1 MTTHAHR
8 WRGWLLLALAL
19 FAPAWCGC
27 AGGIPRIDPTGRG
40 LFVMDPPAGSSSLT
54 TVPAPATGAAVPGC
68 APAMPQ
74 PVIAQPVVVPAAPS
88 LPVVAL
94 PPAPVVTPQAPPVA
108 LQLGPTDTI
117 APVGSEVV
125 LLATVPSSQ
134 QLLHPRYRVEWT
146 VAPSSVGHIAMISQQ
161 STCDW
166 LLGGA
171 NSARKID
178 ANYAISSTAT
188 RNFLL
193 SRGTPSPLDDLPVGV
208 GQTWVSITSPQEGVS
223 FVSALAPSLGAWNAR
238 QSSARIFWVDAQ
250 WSFPPSTTAPAG
262 GRQTLSTSVVRLSD
276 RTPLAGYAVRYSIM
290 GGAPAGIGMS
300 DSQAME
306 VDTNASGEA
315 NIDIMQATP
324 AAGTT
329 DLRVEI
335 IRPASLGGFD
345 GRTLTVATGGT
356 RVNWAGAGGAPP
368 PAQPVTPPPITPP
381 PITPPPATTPSAPAT
396 AALPQVGIEIST
408 PPAATVGDTVNF
420 SVVVTNLGTTPTPK
434 LLVRDQYGPGLL
446 FEIPDNP
453 LENDIDP
460 LQPGQQSRFSIKFTA
475 TQAGTLEHTVTVV
488 LRDPSTLEERVLQE
502 ARGSVLVTDP
512 SAAGPPAQTP
522 YEPPTTAETPPT
534 IPDAPPATASNDL
547 QVQITGPLTANTG
560 DEVRFSIKVTNAGTD
575 DLHDVTV
582 RNDYDAALAPRK
594 VSGGDGGHQFVDDA
608 IEWLPV
614 GTFPAG
620 KSKTYVVIYNAASPS
635 EAAHTSAT
643 VTCREGTRIDDQAT
657 IAIRA
662 AATKLR
668 ASIFE
673 SRDSLTIGRTGNY
686 EVRLVNEGTTAD
698 TNVAVTVT
706 LPPELT
712 FMPTGSAG
720 PNNSVPRIAGNLVQ
734 FPPLAEMRAGE
745 TLSFR
750 VAARGAQAGLAR
762 VTAEVTSSGLAR
774 PIVVEEDTQVIAG
787 E

>member
-8 WRGWLLLALAL
+8 WRGWLLLAVVL

-94 PPAPVVTPQAPPVA
+94 PPAPVVMPTAPPVA

-134 QLLHPRYRVEWT
+134 QLLHSRYKVEWT

-193 SRGTPSPLDDLPVGV
+193 SRGTASPLDDMPVAV

-250 WSFPPSTTAPAG
+250 WSFPPTSSAQAG

-300 DSQAME
+300 DAQAME

-324 AAGTT
+324 APGTT
-329 DLRVEI
+329 DVRVEI
-335 IRPASLGGFD
+335 IRPSSLGGFD

-356 RVNWAGAGGAPP
+356 RVNWTGAGGVAPP
-368 PAQPVTPPPITPP
+368 PVLPVTPPPSTPP
-381 PITPPPATTPSAPAT
+381 PVAPPPAATPPASTAP
-396 AALPQVGIEIST
+396 ALPQVGIEIST
-408 PPAATVGDTVNF
+408 PPAATIGDTVNF
-420 SVVVTNLGTTPTPK
+420 SVTVTNLGTTATPG
-434 LLVRDQYGPGLL
+434 LLVRDHYGAGLVYD
-446 FEIPDNP
+446 IPENP
-453 LENDIDP
+453 LENDIP
-460 LQPGQQSRFSIKFTA
+460 ALQPGQQSRFSIKFRA
-475 TQAGTLEHTVTVV
+475 TQAGTLEHTVTVL
-488 LRDPSTLEERVLQE
+488 LRDPRTLEEQILQE
-502 ARGSVLVTDP
+502 ATGTVLVIDP

-522 YEPPTTAETPPT
+522 YEPPPAIPETTPEPAPTTA
-534 IPDAPPATASNDL
+534 SGDL
-547 QVQITGPLTANTG
+547 QVAITGPLTASTG
-560 DEVRFSIKVTNAGTD
+560 EEVRFSIKVTNAGTD

-582 RNDYDAALAPRK
+582 RNDYDAALVPKK

-620 KSKTYVVIYNAASPS
+620 KSKTYVVIYSAASPS
-635 EAAHTSAT
+635 AAAHTSAT
-643 VTCREGTRIDDQAT
+643 VTCREGTRIDDQTT
-657 IAIRA
+657 IAINA
-662 AATKLR
+662 APTKLR

-673 SRDSLTIGRTGNY
+673 SRDPLSIGRTGNY

-698 TNVAVTVT
+698 TNVEVTVT
-706 LPPELT
+706 LPPVLT
-712 FMPTGSAG
+712 FVQTGSAG
-720 PNNSVPRIAGNLVQ
+720 PNNAAPRVAGNQVR
-734 FPPLAEMRAGE
+734 FSPIAEMRAGE

-750 VAARGAQAGLAR
+750 VAARGVQAGPAR
-762 VTAEVTSSGLAR
+762 ITAEITSSGLAR
-774 PIVVEEDTQVIAG
+774 PIVVEEETQVIAG